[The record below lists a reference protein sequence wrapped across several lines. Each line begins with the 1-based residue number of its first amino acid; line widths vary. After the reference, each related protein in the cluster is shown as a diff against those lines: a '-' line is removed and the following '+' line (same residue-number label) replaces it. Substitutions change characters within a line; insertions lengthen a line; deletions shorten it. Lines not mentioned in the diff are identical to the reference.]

1 MEFVIITGMS
11 GAGKSQ
17 AMKAMED
24 IGYYCMDNLP
34 PALLTKFAQLCNQSK
49 RKIEKIAIVVDIRG
63 GIFFEDLFKGL
74 DGLEREG
81 ITYKILYLDAA
92 DEVLIKRYKELR
104 RPHPLNMNG
113 SIIEGITE
121 ERKLLQNVKNNADY
135 VIDTSR
141 LTIGMLKEEI
151 GKIFLKGLELSKLT
165 ISVVSFGFKHGILLD
180 ADLVFDAR
188 FISNPYYVSEL
199 RDLTGEDEKVREYVF
214 RWEQTNIFVDKVVDL
229 LEFLI
234 PNYIKEGK
242 TQLVVGIGCTG
253 GRHRSVAIAKEIA
266 KRLEVSGHRAIA
278 AHRDYKLT

>member
-34 PALLTKFAQLCNQSK
+34 PALLGKFAQLCHQSK
-49 RKIEKIAIVVDIRG
+49 RKIEKVAIVADIRG

-74 DGLEREG
+74 DDLEKEG
-81 ITYKILYLDAA
+81 ITYKILFLDAS

-113 SIIEGITE
+113 SIVDGIIE
-121 ERKLLQNVKNNADY
+121 ERKLLQNVKNRADY

-151 GKIFLKGLELSKLT
+151 AKIFLKGLELEKLT

-180 ADLVFDAR
+180 ADLIFDAR
-188 FISNPYYVSEL
+188 FISNPYYVPEL

-214 RWEQTNIFVDKVVDL
+214 KWEQTNIFVDKVVDL

-242 TQLVVGIGCTG
+242 TRLVVGIGCTG

-266 KRLEVSGHRAIA
+266 RRLEANGHRAIA
-278 AHRDYKLT
+278 SHRDYKLT

>member
-34 PALLTKFAQLCNQSK
+34 PALLGKFAQLCHQSK
-49 RKIEKIAIVVDIRG
+49 RKIEKVAIVVDIRG

-74 DGLEREG
+74 DELEKNG
-81 ITYKILYLDAA
+81 ITYKILFLDAS

-104 RPHPLNMNG
+104 RPHPLNING
-113 SIIEGITE
+113 SIVDGIVE
-121 ERKLLQNVKNNADY
+121 ERRLLQNVKNEADY

-151 GKIFLKGLELSKLT
+151 AKIFLKGLELGKLT

-188 FISNPYYVSEL
+188 FISNPYYVPEL

-266 KRLEVSGHRAIA
+266 KRLEVNGHRAIA
-278 AHRDYKLT
+278 SHRDYKLT

>member
-34 PALLTKFAQLCNQSK
+34 PALLLKFAQLCQNSK
-49 RKIEKIAIVVDIRG
+49 RSIEKVAIVADIRG

-74 DGLEREG
+74 DELNKEG
-81 ITYKILYLDAA
+81 ITYKILFLDAS
-92 DEVLIKRYKELR
+92 DEILIQRYKELR
-104 RPHPLNMNG
+104 RPHPLAQNG
-113 SIIEGITE
+113 RVIDDIIS
-121 ERKLLQNVKNNADY
+121 ERKLLTEVKNKADY

-151 GKIFLKGLELSKLT
+151 AKIFLEGLELGKLT

-180 ADLVFDAR
+180 ADLIFDVR
-188 FISNPYYVSEL
+188 FISNPYYVPEL
-199 RDLTGEDEKVREYVF
+199 RDLTGEDESVREYVF
-214 RWEQTNIFVDKVVDL
+214 RWEQTNIFVDKVIDL

-242 TQLVVGIGCTG
+242 TQLVIGIGCTG
-253 GRHRSVAIAKEIA
+253 GKHRSVAIANEIRD
-266 KRLEVSGHRAIA
+266 RLSKNGHRAIA
-278 AHRDYKLT
+278 SHRDFRLA

>member
-17 AMKAMED
+17 AMRAMED
-24 IGYYCMDNLP
+24 FGYYCMDNLP

-49 RKIEKIAIVVDIRG
+49 RKIEKVAIVVDIRG

-74 DGLEREG
+74 EGLEKEG
-81 ITYKILYLDAA
+81 ISYKILYLDAS
-92 DEVLIKRYKELR
+92 DEVIIKRYKELR
-104 RPHPLNMNG
+104 RPHPLNIEG
-113 SIIEGITE
+113 SIVDGIAK
-121 ERKLLQNVKNNADY
+121 ERKLLQNVKNRADY

-151 GKIFLKGLELSKLT
+151 GKIFLKGVDLGKIT

-180 ADLVFDAR
+180 ADLVFDVR
-188 FISNPYYVSEL
+188 FISNPHYVPEL
-199 RDLTGEDEKVREYVF
+199 REFTGEDERVREYVF

-242 TQLVVGIGCTG
+242 SQLVIGIGCTG
-253 GRHRSVAIAKEIA
+253 GRHRSVAIANEIA
-266 KRLEVSGHRAIA
+266 KRLQKSGYRAVPS
-278 AHRDYKLT
+278 HRDYMLR

>member
-34 PALLTKFAQLCNQSK
+34 PALLTKFAQLCNEST
-49 RKIEKIAIVVDIRG
+49 RKIEKVAIVVDIRG

-74 DGLEREG
+74 EGLEREG

-104 RPHPLNMNG
+104 RPHPLNTNG
-113 SIIEGITE
+113 SIVDGIAE
-121 ERKLLQNVKNNADY
+121 ERKLLQKVKKSADY

-151 GKIFLKGLELSKLT
+151 GKIFLEGLNLGKLT
-165 ISVVSFGFKHGILLD
+165 ISIVSFGFKHGILLD

-188 FISNPYYVSEL
+188 FISNPYYIPEL
-199 RDLTGEDEKVREYVF
+199 RDLTGEDEDVRDYVF

-266 KRLEVSGHRAIA
+266 QRLEASGHRAIA